1 MGTYTITE
9 EERQEMLDTFK
20 ETLVR
25 YKFDWIELRTIMMA
39 TGAVISGS
47 TALAVLFRGDFV
59 PQDLDI
65 YVNDKGLAGIPIFL
79 VNHGYRI
86 VTPRPRYALEKK
98 YPGSKII
105 VTLKHDDGEKIDVIG
120 TTDRVLATI
129 TDFHS
134 TVVMNYI
141 SSYGIVSLYPEWT
154 MRKNGLANGRN
165 IPWKILA
172 KYGARGFN
180 MAYTT
185 AELAKYDA
193 NHVCGE
199 HICCPKLKRYLQDG
213 LSLFIP
219 FDMATDICMLEDID
233 ERWILREVGEC
244 TRQ

>member
-47 TALAVLFRGDFV
+47 TALAALFRGDFV

-65 YVNDKGLAGIPIFL
+65 YVNDKGLAGILIFL

-172 KYGARGFN
+172 KYGARRFN